1 MRNIANSETE
11 LYCLWLV
18 VFCVTVISHE
28 TFLKV
33 FKVIES
39 HARKT
44 IEMYYHLFYV
54 LALMLCIEYLLWISK
69 FLYSKNLLSM
79 PLYIVILFVIVRR
92 EHINHYLQVFLPVP
106 LEYFCHFYRVL
117 VSKTKLATFLQCRD
131 YSIVLFSPFLAY
143 PDQREGFCNLF

>member
-1 MRNIANSETE
+1 MQNIANSETE
-11 LYCLWLV
+11 LFCLWLV

-39 HARKT
+39 HARKST
-44 IEMYYHLFYV
+44 EIYYHLFYV
-54 LALMLCIEYLLWISK
+54 FALMLCIEYFLWISK

-92 EHINHYLQVFLPVP
+92 EHINHYLQVFSNCTP
-106 LEYFCHFYRVL
+106 RI
-117 VSKTKLATFLQCRD
+117 FL
-131 YSIVLFSPFLAY
+131 SFLSCISV
-143 PDQREGFCNLF
+143 QNEVGNFFTMSRL